1 MVTVVTKP
9 KKWKVT
15 EELWYGVDPDLVE
28 QLQEETDELRF
39 FFTINVL
46 FTGFKD
52 EELLNVLKDG
62 RKWKNC
68 PMAWEEHPRVRY
80 ADYKGSFKSHNA

>member
-1 MVTVVTKP
+1 M
-9 KKWKVT
+9 T

-62 RKWKNC
+62 RK
-68 PMAWEEHPRVRY
+68 
-80 ADYKGSFKSHNA
+80 